1 MWQLTNQCIGLNMAE
16 PPFLIS
22 NVLICF
28 IFTKWLVIKLKSHK
42 YFFFRLSDGYT
53 KKTFRLSHACDPI
66 TEKKS
71 INSICRSFWGY
82 YILEKGL
89 KKANN

>member
-22 NVLICF
+22 NVLNCF

-66 TEKKS
+66 TEKKKYK
-71 INSICRSFWGY
+71 FDM
-82 YILEKGL
+82 
-89 KKANN
+89 